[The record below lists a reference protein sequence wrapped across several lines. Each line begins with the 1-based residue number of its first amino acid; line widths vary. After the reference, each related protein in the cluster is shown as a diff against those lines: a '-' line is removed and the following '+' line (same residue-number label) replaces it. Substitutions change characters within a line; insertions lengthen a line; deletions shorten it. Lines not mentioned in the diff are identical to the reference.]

1 MKARLNL
8 WQDFL
13 KARALV
19 YQFDF
24 NITKMRRRALQTSG
38 LFYLAS
44 KPPTVSLPPP
54 LHHNPPPLF
63 FFFFFFYFFTLTP
76 LLSFEVWSKGLRK
89 HMQSFAPLKSEQL
102 VGFMSDSLSCLS
114 PFLSRSFERN
124 IPQGVCTHWI
134 SLFWQSKVESNVCNK
149 PVSSSSSSLALYFL
163 RGFSL
168 LPSWQGQLPA
178 HLMSAWR
185 SRIMVR
191 RGTVVIPVNS
201 IAEGWWRSYLFFLQ
215 YYNWSL
221 RLPFF
226 WTWFF
231 LTTFDNPPQIS
242 EMSNKAL
249 ESDSFLFCLAWI

>member
-24 NITKMRRRALQTSG
+24 NITKMRRRALQTTG

-54 LHHNPPPLF
+54 LHHNPPPL

-149 PVSSSSSSLALYFL
+149 PVSSSSSSSALYFL

-201 IAEGWWRSYLFFLQ
+201 IAEGRWRSYLFFLQ
-215 YYNWSL
+215 CYNWSL

-226 WTWFF
+226 
-231 LTTFDNPPQIS
+231 
-242 EMSNKAL
+242 
-249 ESDSFLFCLAWI
+249 